1 VKKLEI
7 TEEAVDSI
15 TLKLSTKGVYSW
27 EIKVYFVNEE
37 EALNRLERID
47 AQLRERFGEGGE

>member
-1 VKKLEI
+1 VKKLEV
-7 TEEAVDSI
+7 TEEAADSI
-15 TLKLSTKGVYSW
+15 TLKLSTKDVYSW

-47 AQLRERFGEGGE
+47 AQLRKRFKGGE